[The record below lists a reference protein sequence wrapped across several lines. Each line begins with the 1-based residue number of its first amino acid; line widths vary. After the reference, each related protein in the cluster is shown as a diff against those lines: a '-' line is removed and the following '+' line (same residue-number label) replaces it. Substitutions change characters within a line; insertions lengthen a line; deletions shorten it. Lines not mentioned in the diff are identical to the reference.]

1 MLLLRAPCLGL
12 LLFQLS
18 GTLEAKLPSNDLAV
32 SGALRS
38 SLQRPREI
46 QDGGAHGRRVG
57 SGSGALT
64 SAHKLYDLQQLRF
77 GAKFKIKG
85 RPGGRLFN
93 AQLHY
98 AVIFPSEMSCHS
110 SEQACVHLSGVEE
123 DIRIQVTLNMA
134 QRNTTVIEKN
144 LQQKSFF
151 SCVTFEVPIISSRLA
166 ICGCW
171 QMPET
176 VNIYWDGGGNEEVA
190 TMEILIEAAGETIT
204 NSSKVLVRR
213 RRTRTFIQTDKAVY
227 KPGQT
232 VQFRVVSLKENLQ
245 PGENQ
250 LPLIELQD
258 PEKNRIAQWL
268 NVNLKQGITELSF
281 PLTPQPTLGQYSIR
295 VGDTEHYFS
304 VDEYVLP
311 KFEVTF
317 QFPKVVLF
325 NSEQF
330 QLKICGRYTYG
341 KRVQGTYKAKLEPS
355 GCSTLKVNSV
365 NFSLAYYTHQMSL
378 EGTSTITEEGT
389 GVEYSGSGK
398 TIISAV
404 VMSCSFLDADTNY
417 KPGIPYSG
425 TIKVVD
431 ANDDPIPNQTVYLTS
446 RPKKVNE
453 TLVSDEKGLVS
464 FQLENTAEWEGEM
477 QLTASTKRHDPG
489 SPYLQGGLINPD
501 HYLIS
506 SLDLIPFH
514 SSSKSFLKLHSL
526 QGELPCEGQRDVQV
540 EYFIQNSELGM
551 DAKHMELHYLI
562 ASKGLIKDSGSLE
575 VPVTNE
581 GEVLRGRVSIRL
593 TLSVDVSP
601 TLRALVFCF
610 LPNGE
615 LVADSATFKLQRCFK
630 NKVTVGF
637 SPDEVLP
644 GSDVSLQVQ
653 AAAGSLCGL
662 RVVDKSVV
670 LMKPKEELT
679 ADKIHNLFPFPDHG
693 GYDTRV
699 QDGDDDCTNE
709 WYTPLYDYVD
719 VYSLF
724 KDMRL
729 KIVSNAEMKKSLTCH
744 LEYTELMFFGY
755 GSYDVGMPSLERL
768 KNEITKSAAHKIRAY
783 FPETWIWQL
792 VFVGDN
798 GKTELHRS
806 APDTITDWNAGAFC
820 MGPSGFGISPPTS
833 LRVFQPFFVELTLP
847 YSVVRGESFTLKAS
861 VFNYLKQCIKVQTT
875 LLPSLELEEEPCTD
889 CQYSSCVCAEES
901 KTFYWNLKASNLG
914 EVNITVRTEALNT
927 QDMCNN
933 EIPLVPKQ
941 GNSDTVIKP
950 LLVQPGG
957 ILVEKSHGSLICSQ
971 EGEDH
976 SKTEEISLKVPEN
989 ILKDSERAYV
999 SALGDLMGTALQNL
1013 DRLLAMPYGCGE
1025 QNMILFAPN
1034 IFILQYLENTHQLSP
1049 EIQSKAKRF
1058 LERGYQRQLT
1068 YKRNDGSYSAF
1079 GSRDP
1084 EGNTWLTAFVVKS
1097 FNKARPYIF
1106 IDGDHL
1112 KQSFSWLKNNRNRR
1126 GCFRSVGKLFNNDL
1140 KGGVD
1145 DEISLNA
1152 YVTIALMEAGLE
1164 KEDRMVRD
1172 ALSCLRKAAK
1182 NVSSVYTQALLAYT
1196 FTLSGHTKLRK
1207 MLLAKLEEK
1216 AVRNDGQL
1224 HWERKPASATSDLPY
1239 WSRAPS
1245 AEVELTSYVLLAL
1258 LSGPNKDLD
1267 KAFEIVN
1274 WLSKQQNPYGGFSS
1288 TQDTVVA
1295 LQALAKYAEA
1305 TFTDKGDVTVTVS
1318 SKTGFHQQF
1327 HVDHTNRLL
1336 LQKSSLSDIPG
1347 EFSVSVTGSGCV
1359 YVQTVL
1365 RYNIPPPRSDATF
1378 SVRVETPTPC
1388 SLVPIMSIDIY
1399 IEYTGSREKSNMAL
1413 VEVKMLSG
1421 FIPMKSSVK
1430 QCSGAS
1436 SRNLRRIC
1444 GAGVPVGHDLSITAV
1459 TAQALQDP
1467 PPPGEVSPGQ
1477 FPVGRLCGKGQFA
1490 GTTGSAPS
1498 QLRTPAATVSLWR
1511 FAATDKTT
1519 SPTMHPSHLLLRKRY
1534 RQWDAGTCRTPAPQI
1549 RLKFLLEA
1557 PLHYRKHR
1565 MWQLKDPAA
1574 ESQGGEIKYRSMDGR
1589 PFAVSVEDRK
1599 QSLCLVSLSQLVS
1612 SKKIQRSEIQT
1623 DMVTLYL
1630 NEVGHDSVH
1639 LTFMVEQDIVV
1650 KDLKP
1655 ATVKVYDY
1663 YETAEHAVT
1672 EYNSPCSSDDETRSR

>member
-18 GTLEAKLPSNDLAV
+18 GTLEAK
-32 SGALRS
+32 
-38 SLQRPREI
+38 
-46 QDGGAHGRRVG
+46 
-57 SGSGALT
+57 
-64 SAHKLYDLQQLRF
+64 
-77 GAKFKIKG
+77 
-85 RPGGRLFN
+85 
-93 AQLHY
+93 LHY

-151 SCVTFEVPIISSRLA
+151 SCVTFEVPPPS
-166 ICGCW
+166 
-171 QMPET
+171 E
-176 VNIYWDGGGNEEVA
+176 GNEEVA

-341 KRVQGTYKAKLEPS
+341 KRVQGTYKAKVCRYAKRLYGLPKNRFDLCVDFSGKLEPS

-1430 QCSGAS
+1430 Q
-1436 SRNLRRIC
+1436 
-1444 GAGVPVGHDLSITAV
+1444 
-1459 TAQALQDP
+1459 
-1467 PPPGEVSPGQ
+1467 
-1477 FPVGRLCGKGQFA
+1477 
-1490 GTTGSAPS
+1490 
-1498 QLRTPAATVSLWR
+1498 
-1511 FAATDKTT
+1511 
-1519 SPTMHPSHLLLRKRY
+1519 
-1534 RQWDAGTCRTPAPQI
+1534 
-1549 RLKFLLEA
+1549 
-1557 PLHYRKHR
+1557 
-1565 MWQLKDPAA
+1565 
-1574 ESQGGEIKYRSMDGR
+1574 
-1589 PFAVSVEDRK
+1589 
-1599 QSLCLVSLSQLVS
+1599 LVS